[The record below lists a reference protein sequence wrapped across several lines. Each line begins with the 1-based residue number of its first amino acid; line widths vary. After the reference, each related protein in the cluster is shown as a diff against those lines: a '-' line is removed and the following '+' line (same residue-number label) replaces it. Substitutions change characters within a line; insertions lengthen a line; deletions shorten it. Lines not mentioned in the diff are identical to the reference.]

1 MRVARLTQKV
11 TISAA
16 GRDAAVPTLPRCL
29 LSSPM
34 IRKPLRMKNIQTP
47 TLPDF
52 SVLTRSDPGKGI
64 AGSFLRTETEK
75 LQSPGSQLSRFFS
88 RQAAAGKFRKK
99 EERNLGPVDLVH
111 QPKPVL

>member
-1 MRVARLTQKV
+1 MRVARLTQMV

-47 TLPDF
+47 TLP
-52 SVLTRSDPGKGI
+52 
-64 AGSFLRTETEK
+64 E
-75 LQSPGSQLSRFFS
+75 
-88 RQAAAGKFRKK
+88 
-99 EERNLGPVDLVH
+99 
-111 QPKPVL
+111 